1 MAETIFANIA
11 AEWDTGTCGGGVWWQ
26 KPSHYKNAI
35 ANELFLTVVA
45 SLANRT
51 IGSTSAAYLAWA
63 QKEWTWFMASG
74 MINSQNL
81 INDGLTSTNPNAC
94 ANNGETTWTYNQ
106 GVILGGLVELYKAD
120 RDPALLP
127 QAAEIANAAIA
138 NLTVNGI
145 LVESTISG
153 NDAPQFKGIFVRNLV
168 PLYNAVPTAQYKAFV
183 DANANSIWANEQ
195 GPGYEFGASWQGPF
209 DSADAT
215 RQSSAL
221 DVLVAATALQ

>member
-1 MAETIFANIA
+1 
-11 AEWDTGTCGGGVWWQ
+11 
-26 KPSHYKNAI
+26 
-35 ANELFLTVVA
+35 
-45 SLANRT
+45 
-51 IGSTSAAYLAWA
+51 
-63 QKEWTWFMASG
+63 
-74 MINSQNL
+74 
-81 INDGLTSTNPNAC
+81 LTSTNPNAC